1 MVRHLAAAAVIMTVV
16 AAPGR
21 GRAAGDPIVDAK
33 PSARFHGSTVLLDQ
47 SATTQ
52 TVGVGSDFQ
61 SANPT
66 YEWWL
71 AVKPQYYLIEKED
84 RFLRVGLWANATLEM
99 TNSETTTRSR
109 EVQLGPTYLS
119 LVYGQA
125 LRDWKDNRDYR
136 LSFTL
141 GPRLTLPTEKAAWN
155 SGQLLGAGAT
165 GELSQAFPLRG
176 KHARVLI
183 GGRVAL
189 GASYSHSID
198 RATSPVSSDL
208 RQLRQDIAGRPILS
222 DQLRGNMNVH
232 DSLILFGTGT
242 LLVTKRLEASMSY
255 ILGNSWVYGPTG
267 GCVQALT
274 GCVVPA
280 GVADPTTYRVSTWL
294 TAAVGYQV
302 SDALTVSAGYYN
314 RASQIGPD
322 GTRRSPFWSP
332 SARFFLTL
340 VGSLGS

>member
-1 MVRHLAAAAVIMTVV
+1 M
-16 AAPGR
+16 
-21 GRAAGDPIVDAK
+21 
-33 PSARFHGSTVLLDQ
+33 LLDQ

-52 TVGVGSDFQ
+52 TVGVGGDFQ

-66 YEWWL
+66 YEWWV
-71 AVKPQYYLIEKED
+71 AVKPHYYLIDKEA

-99 TNSETTTRSR
+99 TNSDSTTRSR
-109 EVQLGPTYLS
+109 EVQIGPTYLS

-125 LRDWKDNRDYR
+125 IRDWNDSRDYR
-136 LSFTL
+136 MSFTL

-155 SGQLLGAGAT
+155 SGQLLGVGAI

-176 KHARVLI
+176 KNARMLI
-183 GGRVAL
+183 AGRVAL

-208 RQLRQDIAGRPILS
+208 RQLRQDIAGRPIVS

-232 DSLILFGTGT
+232 DSLTVFGTGT
-242 LLVTKRLEASMSY
+242 LLVTRRLEASMSY
-255 ILGNSWVYGPTG
+255 VVGNSWVYEPTG
-267 GCVQALT
+267 GCVQTLT

-280 GVADPTTYRVSTWL
+280 TVADSTAYRVSTWL

-340 VGSLGS
+340 VAGLGS